1 MTVTMRWALTLILG
15 ASRMT
20 VESSVW
26 CPGKKGVDTIPKVCY
41 TLDSQKKGDK
51 KMTVKELIEA
61 LKNFDE
67 NEKVLINIYDE
78 DSGHWDYDEVSEV
91 FDPAGDGRPMI
102 L

>member
-1 MTVTMRWALTLILG
+1 
-15 ASRMT
+15 
-20 VESSVW
+20 
-26 CPGKKGVDTIPKVCY
+26 
-41 TLDSQKKGDK
+41 
-51 KMTVKELIEA
+51 MTVKELIEA